1 MFPINDN
8 DWIPYIQAAAP
19 DNVNPCWL
27 DIVGDV
33 QYPAAYYYLYPAASL
48 NPTEVAF
55 RMRLNG
61 DPLSNNPN
69 VYALKDFVWGVV
81 IRHSTNAVLFT
92 ILVNASGNTYR
103 LQVTDSSSTLIY
115 NDAIVL
121 NNPSQPAD
129 NVRVADAGAHFPCA
143 NPMVPDEDY
152 FLDFTLPTS
161 VFVGL
166 NFASST
172 YRLCYFTSTQA
183 ITINKEFVCGM
194 IINPPVGTP
203 VLCVTKQ
210 IISAPLPACTN
221 ETYSWVVLI
230 TIYNCGT
237 VPVNNVVL
245 TDTLNSSIV
254 LPVPPIFIPNVG
266 VVYNAGT
273 RVVTWN
279 IGTINIGDTLA
290 LTINMTGYFAAPGHY
305 ILDSGTVNGTSLAQT
320 FFADHGILVYAPNQL
335 TINKQIVS
343 GPLSVEKCKISTWI
357 LSITATNT
365 EITDIPN
372 VVIMDDFNSSF
383 TIESGPQLT
392 PSAGYASFSGNQ
404 IIWTIDDLV
413 GNSSE
418 TLLITVTGFFSS
430 EGHNIFDTGSA
441 LDQCMQTITFQD
453 TGIDVIPIS
462 ITKEIKI
469 SGDILDCKTNELLDG
484 VSATVYDRKCKI
496 IGTNTFE
503 QQYEFDLPA
512 GIYTV
517 LFEKEGYNRKF
528 LSLVLQ
534 SDMDITADINMAPK
548 AAVAP
553 IQVGNG
559 SEASLLDAFSGI
571 ICDKIDAE
579 IVYSS
584 LICVNSEAQVEFLDD
599 MVDSYSCSAVC
610 SSKLHLVFNL
620 EKNLIYKLHQTKNF
634 IYDTRNVPI
643 CYPLL
648 NGNNCSNTK
657 CSLRVKHVMHCKEQ
671 NLVYNIACLQFV
683 AYLINETDILI
694 NGTAQDNC

>member
-8 DWIPYIQAAAP
+8 DWLAYIQAAAP
-19 DNVNPCWL
+19 NNVNPCWL

-33 QYPAAYYYLYPAASL
+33 EYPAAYYYLYPTPSL

-61 DPLSNNPN
+61 DPLGNNPN
-69 VYALKDFVWGVV
+69 VYRLKDFVWGVV

-92 ILVNASGNTYR
+92 ILINASGGTYR
-103 LQVTDSSSTLIY
+103 LQVTNSSSALIY
-115 NDAIVL
+115 DDPITL
-121 NNPSQPAD
+121 NNPSQPTD
-129 NVRVADAGAHFPCA
+129 NVRVVDAGAHFPCA
-143 NPMVPDEDY
+143 NPMIPDEDY
-152 FLDFTLPTS
+152 FLDLTLPTS
-161 VFVGL
+161 VFAGL

-230 TIYNCGT
+230 TVYNCGT

-254 LPVPPIFIPNVG
+254 LSVPPIFIPNVG
-266 VVYNAGT
+266 VSYNAGT

-279 IGTINIGDTLA
+279 IGTVNPGDTLA

-305 ILDSGTVNGTSLAQT
+305 ILNSGVVNGTGLAQT
-320 FFADHGILVYAPNQL
+320 VFADHGILVYAPNQL
-335 TINKQIVS
+335 TVDKQIVS
-343 GPLSVEKCKISTWI
+343 GPLSVEKCRISTWV
-357 LSITATNT
+357 LSITVANN

-372 VVIMDDFNSSF
+372 VVIIDDINSSF
-383 TIESGPQLT
+383 TIESGPQLAS
-392 PSAGYASFSGNQ
+392 SAGYAKYTGNQ
-404 IIWTIDDLV
+404 VMWMIDDLT

-418 TLLITVTGFFSS
+418 TLLITVTGFFSD
-430 EGHNIFDTGSA
+430 EGHSIFDTGSV
-441 LDQCMQTITFQD
+441 LDQCMQTVTFQD
-453 TGIDVIPIS
+453 TGVDVIPVS
-462 ITKEIKI
+462 IAKPIKV
-469 SGDILDCKTNELLDG
+469 SGNIMDCKTDQLLYG
-484 VSATVYDRKCKI
+484 VSATVYDNNCRI
-496 IGTNTFE
+496 VGIYMFDRN
-503 QQYEFDLPA
+503 YEFNLPA
-512 GIYTV
+512 GTNTV

-534 SDMDITADINMAPK
+534 SDMDITADVYMAPK
-548 AAVAP
+548 VVAAAA
-553 IQVGNG
+553 QTSNG
-559 SEASLLDAFSGI
+559 SNADLDIFSGI
-571 ICDKIDAE
+571 ICEKIDAE
-579 IVYSS
+579 VVYSS
-584 LICVNSEAQVEFLDD
+584 LICVSSEAQVESLDD
-599 MVDSYSCSAVC
+599 LVDGFSCSVVC
-610 SSKLHLVFNL
+610 NSKLHLLLSL
-620 EKNLIYKLHQTKNF
+620 EKNLIYKLSQTKNL
-634 IYDTRNVPI
+634 IYDMRNVPI

-671 NLVYNIACLQFV
+671 NLVYNIAYLQFV